1 MKNLLLTTE
10 NKIYVKEEVV
20 IMPDLNSDNPV
31 MEAVNKS
38 AALRKEMMSANLMK
52 VDRKAERILFNY
64 LDFLEDVLDVY
75 KLRNPV
81 IQRAIKDLPQDESQD
96 FNKSFV
102 KCRNELY
109 TALVM
114 LEKFSSNRE
123 TLDKNI
129 QRTMNAYILFEKL
142 MTYYYIDVEVLEK
155 DIELPE
161 NEEYIP
167 ATEESR
173 KNVNRFNQM
182 LKAMLTLSVYCP
194 KVKNKFR
201 NYYTDR
207 RPMYI
212 KQYMRTMR
220 EVKVND
226 FSYPD
231 FKREINK
238 LIRCLP

>member
-1 MKNLLLTTE
+1 MIISNNSLLNQIKNR
-10 NKIYVKEEVV
+10 EEL
-20 IMPDLNSDNPV
+20 ICMEKSNDNPV
-31 MEAVNKS
+31 MEAVKRS
-38 AALRKEMMSANLMK
+38 AAFRKETMSTNLMK

-64 LDFLEDVLDVY
+64 LDFMEDVLDVY
-75 KLRNPV
+75 KMRNPV
-81 IQRAIKDLPQDESQD
+81 IQKGIKDLPMDESQD
-96 FNKSFV
+96 FTRSFV

-114 LEKFSSNRE
+114 LEKFSNNKE

-129 QRTMNAYILFEKL
+129 QRTMNAYIMFEKL

-173 KNVNRFNQM
+173 KNVGRFNQM

-220 EVKVND
+220 EVRVSN